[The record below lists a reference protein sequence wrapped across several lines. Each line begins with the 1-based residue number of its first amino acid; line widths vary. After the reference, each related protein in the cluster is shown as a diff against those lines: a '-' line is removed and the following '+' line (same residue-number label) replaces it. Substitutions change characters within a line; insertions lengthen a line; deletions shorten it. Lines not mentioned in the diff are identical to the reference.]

1 MEKISR
7 ILPSNP
13 RVVAVDTSESQSL
26 RPGAPQF
33 GRSQAARTEVQ
44 DKISINSA
52 SPGKGGYVQDDR
64 PLTTYKNP
72 KEVRHSKIAD
82 DLSKKFFLSYAQEN
96 AQKKQEQ
103 VEETAQASENF
114 NPMFLVAEIDPA
126 TTEKILSSGYQSRY
140 SEEV

>member
-33 GRSQAARTEVQ
+33 GRTQAARTEVQ

-52 SPGKGGYVQDDR
+52 TPGKGGYVQDDR

-82 DLSKKFFLSYAQEN
+82 DLSKKFFISYAQDN

-103 VEETAQASENF
+103 VEQSAQTSENF

-140 SEEV
+140 SEEI